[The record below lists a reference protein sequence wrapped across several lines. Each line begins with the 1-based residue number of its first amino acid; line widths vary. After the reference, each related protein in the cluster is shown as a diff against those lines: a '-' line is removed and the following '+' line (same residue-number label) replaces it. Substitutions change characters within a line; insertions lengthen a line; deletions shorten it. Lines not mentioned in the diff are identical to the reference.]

1 MTPTQL
7 RAFAAVV
14 RLGSVKRAA
23 AELGVSEAAVS
34 LHIGQLRK
42 QLGDRLFTR
51 TASGLAFT
59 PGGLRLAGRADEMLN
74 LQERTIME
82 VSQAASGRRLLRVG
96 ASSVFAEYAAPGL
109 IEVFSRRAAD
119 LEVELSVHDP
129 RRFADLLRSRT
140 LDVAIGPQ
148 TGAVDKALVRKPF
161 LNYQVTIVAGP
172 EHPLAKVE
180 ASLAQLREQT
190 WQLGPSAGTDVGVIP
205 ALLKRIGVPEDRQ
218 QIFQS
223 HAAALEEV
231 KRNNG
236 VAPAVAFAVSK
247 DLANGSLVR
256 IVDPSLRFDGVWAT
270 LTLADHC
277 APPAAEELVRFVTT
291 PRATQAML
299 RGPGVGPGRFRPAV
313 HVTLWSSSN

>member
-23 AELGVSEAAVS
+23 AELEVSEAAVS

-42 QLGDRLFTR
+42 ELGDQLFTR

-59 PGGLRLAGRADEMLN
+59 PGGLRLASRAGELLS

-82 VSQAASGRRLLRVG
+82 VSQAGAGRRLLRVG

-109 IEVFSRRAAD
+109 IELFASRAAD
-119 LEVELSVHDP
+119 LDVELSVHDP
-129 RRFADLLRSRT
+129 RRFPDLLHSRT
-140 LDVAIGPQ
+140 LDVAIGPHVAAA
-148 TGAVDKALVRKPF
+148 GDESLIRKPF
-161 LNYQVTIVAGP
+161 LNYQLTIVTGP
-172 EHPLAKVE
+172 DHPLAKVE
-180 ASLAQLREQT
+180 ASLGQLRDQT
-190 WQLGPSAGTDVGVIP
+190 WLLGPSAATDVGVVP
-205 ALLKRIGVPEDRQ
+205 ALLRRIGVPEENQ

-236 VAPAVAFAVSK
+236 LAPAVTFAIAK
-247 DLANGSLVR
+247 DLANGTLVR
-256 IVDPSLRFDGVWAT
+256 VPGPSLRFDGVWAT
-270 LTLADHC
+270 LTLASQGT
-277 APPAAEELVRFVTT
+277 PPAAEELVRFVTT

-299 RGPGVGPGRFRPAV
+299 RGPGVSVGRFRPSI
-313 HVTLWSSSN
+313 HVTLWS